1 MKTRLEVQDAEQNL
15 RLARANVAAAQRDYQ
30 VARVNLDWVT
40 GTLDGGMP
48 RVGGGGDQVARP
60 GWPSRSSGARPT
72 LEKPFHQGLSGVSS
86 KVEAI
91 PT

>member
-48 RVGGGGDQVARP
+48 ASVAAP
-60 GWPSRSSGARPT
+60 I
-72 LEKPFHQGLSGVSS
+72 K
-86 KVEAI
+86 
-91 PT
+91 